1 MHVQY
6 GICCIILLS
15 YPLIISLT
23 SPFYIFSPVP
33 VQDLLSPAAD
43 IVILVADNK
52 VHDD

>member
-15 YPLIISLT
+15 YPLIISLP
-23 SPFYIFSPVP
+23 SPFYMFSP